1 LAVANTDHTCT
12 KAKSPQTNGIV
23 EQLHKTRLNEFYR
36 ITLRKEIYTSLVELQ
51 IDLDE
56 WVRYYNEERV
66 H

>member
-1 LAVANTDHTCT
+1 LPPEYTANELARH
-12 KAKSPQTNGIV
+12 G
-23 EQLHKTRLNEFYR
+23 TRLNEFYR